1 MTEQQAIRARQKRL
15 VIIAL
20 VIAALWAVGVVIV
33 LQLLPDGQAAEP
45 AEPVSRAELAEY
57 VEAQWS
63 GYQLLD
69 YDEASQTVEVRGQSS
84 VRYNQAQK
92 YGAESYGPMLE
103 SYVDT
108 AKAIAAGLRLDCGLD
123 SPQVVLHQYSSDDQ
137 VILTAASDGTVE
149 TCWES

>member
-1 MTEQQAIRARQKRL
+1 MTLTCAI
-15 VIIAL
+15 I
-20 VIAALWAVGVVIV
+20 
-33 LQLLPDGQAAEP
+33 DDEP
-45 AEPVSRAELAEY
+45 LAI
-57 VEAQWS
+57 S
-63 GYQLLD
+63 L
-69 YDEASQTVEVRGQSS
+69 
-84 VRYNQAQK
+84 
-92 YGAESYGPMLE
+92 LE